1 MHMKHLAALLVA
13 VLVVTPALSR
23 AQRKLDHRSDL
34 KPAASFRDVDRPP
47 ELNLEPANI
56 SPVTDLAPVLT
67 LVAVVEPTE
76 HRITDAPRRSRAS
89 LRAPPPLA

>member
-1 MHMKHLAALLVA
+1 MRVKHFAALLIA
-13 VLVVTPALSR
+13 VLVVIPTLSR

-47 ELNLEPANI
+47 ELNLEPANTAA
-56 SPVTDLAPVLT
+56 VTDLAPVLT
-67 LVAVVEPTE
+67 LVAIVEPTE
-76 HRITDAPRRSRAS
+76 HDLSDAPRRSRAS